1 MNSFHSDDNVKR
13 FDRQRDGGM
22 EGGVVRRQD
31 GKVTRVQSLKKK
43 NLGWFWR
50 GNTEEKETLQ
60 IQTPLHFS
68 EVLSTVPSILFFAL
82 SYHITRFV
90 LIFF

>member
-1 MNSFHSDDNVKR
+1 
-13 FDRQRDGGM
+13 M

-31 GKVTRVQSLKKK
+31 GKVTRVQSFKKK
-43 NLGWFWR
+43 TKLGWFWR

-68 EVLSTVPSILFFAL
+68 EVLSTVPSILFLLF
-82 SYHITRFV
+82 HIILHVLF